1 MPDLSRRSVLRAGA
15 LAAVGAGVAGGPGAG
30 ATAAAAVTDP
40 AGTGAGPSRPA
51 PGTIRVLTWN
61 IYRGGSGVGPDNL
74 PLLLDQL
81 VALRPDVYLAV
92 ETYGAGDRITRELTR
107 RAGKGRFTGIKITDA
122 APGSDNL
129 WIFTHL
135 PIVRVYPKPAGG
147 TNITDFNLGG
157 VRVRLPRRQEL
168 DAFVLWCNYTNPWD
182 GYLIDE
188 NAAALRAGLTPRHS
202 PADVVYAGRRQ
213 TAHVDEVVRQH
224 LPAMIGSGSDVPL
237 VIGGD
242 LNTLP
247 ASDWS
252 AANANTPNHF
262 GMSYDLTATKVLTDA
277 GFVDTFR
284 AVHPDVAVEGR
295 TWSPLPTER
304 LITPQRIDMIFAKG
318 DVRVH
323 DSVTVD
329 TRLPLHGPGTFYSD
343 HAAVWS
349 DVSFA

>member
-1 MPDLSRRSVLRAGA
+1 MPDLSRRSVLRTGA
-15 LAAVGAGVAGGPGAG
+15 LAAVGAGVAGAAG
-30 ATAAAAVTDP
+30 A
-40 AGTGAGPSRPA
+40 AGTAGVPPRPA
-51 PGTIRVLTWN
+51 AGTIRVLTWN
-61 IYRGGSGVGPDNL
+61 IYRGGTGVGADNL

-92 ETYGAGDRITRELTR
+92 ETYGAGDRIARELTR
-107 RAGKGRFTGIKITDA
+107 RGGKGRFTGIKITDA

-135 PIVRVYPKPAGG
+135 PVVRVHPKPVGG
-147 TNITDFNLGG
+147 THIGEFNLGG
-157 VRVRLPRRQEL
+157 VRVRLPGRREL

-188 NAAALRAGLTPRHS
+188 NAAAIRAGLTPRHS
-202 PADVVYAGRRQ
+202 PADVVHAGRRQ
-213 TAHVDEVVRQH
+213 TAHVDEVVRRH
-224 LPAMIGSGSDVPL
+224 LPAMTGGGDVPI

-247 ASDWS
+247 AADWS
-252 AANANTPNHF
+252 AANAGAPNHF
-262 GMSYDLTATKVLTDA
+262 GMAYDLTATKVLTDA

-284 AVHPDVAVEGR
+284 AIEPDVAVEGR

-318 DVRVH
+318 AVRVH
-323 DSVTVD
+323 DAATVD
-329 TRLPLHGPGTFYSD
+329 ARLAQHGPGTFYSD
-343 HAAVWS
+343 HAAVWT
-349 DVSFA
+349 DVSVA